1 MIVVSTNS
9 IKNVPTGT
17 QLTLFDSIPEKYRP
31 KVNMYFRVYDVDTNK
46 IIELNFKTN
55 GIVLV
60 WNYTGNPSTTHN
72 IGVNVMYIGE
82 NI

>member
-31 KVNMYFRVYDVDTNK
+31 KVNMYFRVYDVETNK
-46 IIELNFKTN
+46 IIALNFKTN
-55 GIVLV
+55 GIVYV
-60 WNYTGNPSTTHN
+60 RNYTGNSSAVHN
-72 IGVNVMYIGE
+72 IGCNVMFIGE

>member
-72 IGVNVMYIGE
+72 IGGNVMFIGE